1 MISLRVGAVLV
12 ALLCSVLF
20 FGQAANAQFRI
31 TVGSEVYGGNTY
43 PTVVLENDIFIV
55 TIATQSGG
63 INVPGNVESVIRSVY
78 LKANSVSAGGQFM
91 DACSFRGVLSNAVP
105 HDNPD
110 GSKSVTLT
118 YVTGSP
124 TTSEYTIY
132 QDKPYIRMFYQ
143 IYNSAATFNIV
154 EFPGVGGE
162 FRIHGSDTWLRT
174 PQSSFY
180 PCAYFNAY
188 ETSVGGCTY
197 GPDPADGGSLSYN
210 GYFVMAYGQTGA
222 TGSGYGRT
230 TPFHTNTEGGLCI
243 IKLFSGGGFEPYGA
257 ISGSSGTIGFIP
269 FTSYLY
275 FFTNGVDSGLSYGKS
290 LVAPTPVQ
298 LSSLSANVINP
309 QGSVRI
315 NWTTISETNN
325 YGFEVQKAQSV
336 AGDYSTIPGAFIPGH
351 GTTLVPQHYTY
362 TDMSAGAGVWY
373 YRLKQIDL
381 NGSVHY
387 SDGVQAAQLT
397 DVASSSLPTAFALRP
412 SYPNPFNPSTIIRY
426 ELPRDATVTL
436 AVYDVLGRR
445 VGDLV
450 NGNQEAGYHSATW
463 NASEMSSGVYFAR
476 FTATDAN
483 GNVQLSKVNKLILS
497 K

>member
-1 MISLRVGAVLV
+1 MNRLTIK
-12 ALLCSVLF
+12 ALLATLVCSLF
-20 FGQAANAQFRI
+20 LTSQPAHAQFQI
-31 TVGSEVYGGNTY
+31 TVDSEVYGGNTY
-43 PTVVLENDIFIV
+43 PTVRLENDIFV
-55 TIATQSGG
+55 VNVGTQTGG
-63 INVPGNVESVIRSVY
+63 INVPGGVESVIRSVY
-78 LKANSVSAGGQFM
+78 LKAPASNVSGQFM
-91 DACSFRGVLSNAVP
+91 DACSFRGVLSNAVAN
-105 HDNPD
+105 DNPD

-118 YVTGSP
+118 YVTGTPQS
-124 TTSEYTIY
+124 SSRYTIY
-132 QDKPYIRMFYQ
+132 QDRPYIKIDYVTYF
-143 IYNSAATFNIV
+143 SSSVFNIV

-162 FRIHGSDTWLRT
+162 YRIHGSEGWLRT
-174 PQSSFY
+174 PESSYY
-180 PCAYFNAY
+180 PCAYFDAF
-188 ETSVGGCTY
+188 ETNLGGCGVTY
-197 GPDPADGGSLSYN
+197 GPDPLDAGSLNYN
-210 GYFVMAYGQTGA
+210 GFFVMAFGETGT
-222 TGSGYGRT
+222 TGRGYGRT
-230 TPFHTNTEGGLCI
+230 SPFHTGIGGGFCI
-243 IKLFSGGGFEPYGA
+243 IKLFNGGGFEPYAA
-257 ISGSSGTIGFIP
+257 ISGSSGNFSFIP

-275 FFTNGVDSGLSYGKS
+275 FFTNGVDSGLAYGKS

-336 AGDYSTIPGAFIPGH
+336 AGEYSTIPDAFIPGH

-362 TDMSAGAGVWY
+362 TDMSTSPGVWY

-397 DVASSSLPTAFALRP
+397 GVAGSSLPAAFALKP

-426 ELPRDATVTL
+426 ELPREATVSL

-450 NGNQEAGYHSATW
+450 NGN
-463 NASEMSSGVYFAR
+463 
-476 FTATDAN
+476 
-483 GNVQLSKVNKLILS
+483 
-497 K
+497 